1 MNGMPAATDG
11 DEALLVTADGYRQL
25 RSELGML
32 QSDARTEM
40 SERLREARQDGRLA
54 DNPALFELLE
64 DQAQLEQQIAILKGQ
79 VAAAQIVAP
88 VTNGRAEIGSCVR
101 VRDLAVGEVA
111 EYELGG
117 LIESDLGKGRVSVGA
132 PVGARLLVALP
143 ARSSKSKPHGEP
155 SCSRS
160 SMFER
165 SAALPRCRGGP
176 HEAHQRD
183 PRCAS
188 A

>member
-1 MNGMPAATDG
+1 MNGMPAAIDG
-11 DEALLVTADGYRQL
+11 EEALLVTADGYRQL
-25 RSELGML
+25 RSELEML

-64 DQAQLEQQIAILKGQ
+64 DQAQLEQQIAILEGQ

-111 EYELGG
+111 EFELGG
-117 LIESDLGKGRVSVGA
+117 LIESDLGKGRVSVGS
-132 PVGARLLVALP
+132 PVGRALVGRTA
-143 ARSSKSKPHGEP
+143 GEIVEVETPRGTVAFEILNVRVLGRAP
-155 SCSRS
+155 SMSR
-160 SMFER
+160 R
-165 SAALPRCRGGP
+165 AA
-176 HEAHQRD
+176 
-183 PRCAS
+183 
-188 A
+188 